1 MTTHEPQSPLGTPAS
16 AAAGRRY
23 ERSAEYRAQHDRLAP
38 YRVIAGAVILGR
50 SAKGLTQEQLAAL
63 LGTTGSAI
71 SRIESGRHPVSLETL
86 AKLGSALG
94 IAFAVGAPPTS
105 GSVVVVPG
113 GALAVGPR

>member
-1 MTTHEPQSPLGTPAS
+1 MTTHEPPSPLGTPAS
-16 AAAGRRY
+16 TAAGRRY

-38 YRVIAGAVILGR
+38 HRAIAGAVIVGR
-50 SAKGLTQEQLAAL
+50 SARGLTQEQLAAL

-71 SRIESGRHPVSLETL
+71 SRIESGRHPVSLDTL
-86 AKLGSALG
+86 AKLGRALG

-113 GALAVGPR
+113 GVLAVGPR